1 MNYEMTMKNE
11 QINGKVGSFYDKEL
25 VFQIGLK

>member
-11 QINGKVGSFYDKEL
+11 QINGKAGSFYNKEL